1 MRDRFTMLCVQHA
14 HRRDSCHY
22 QRQHSSHAVYRA
34 PVDDH
39 SEEEDDGVLD
49 TKNIDPRILAALQG
63 KLAGMAGA
71 SSGYIEE

>member
-1 MRDRFTMLCVQHA
+1 M
-14 HRRDSCHY
+14 
-22 QRQHSSHAVYRA
+22 VYRA